1 MRIFIIGAG
10 QVGSTIVESLAKD
23 EEHDLTVIDLD
34 RNRLDELSY
43 RFDVRTVE
51 GDGASRTT
59 LAEQGARGSDLFIA
73 CTSRDEINII
83 SGLLARNLCPKA
95 KTIVRTSNVEYLDV
109 WRERVLDFDHMVS
122 SEEETAHAISR
133 SIGVPAAKMTEVF
146 ADGQV
151 QIVELEV
158 DPAKSPQDELPAGV
172 SVTDAALKAAGKTAA
187 RRRRIVGLP
196 LREADLPAESRVA
209 GIIRGERQILPRGNE
224 TIQPGDRIVVIGSP
238 QSAREWSGLM
248 ARGARK
254 VKDVVI
260 FGAGRAGSAAAR
272 LLLRQGISVRLI
284 EPDRA
289 RAEEAS
295 LRFPE
300 ARVLF
305 ATGFD
310 PDFLERE
317 RIGETDAAVFTMKE
331 DGKNLYAATLARLQ
345 GAPFTIA
352 VAHEHI
358 SADVF
363 ERAGIDVA
371 IDPRSLTAEEIVRFA
386 HDPRTQQVAM
396 LEQDRYEVLD
406 ITVRAESKLV
416 GKPFRELPM
425 TGSVIGAIVRDGTA
439 LFPHGEDQLEPGD
452 RVIIFTESSRV
463 ADVERAL

>member
-1 MRIFIIGAG
+1 
-10 QVGSTIVESLAKD
+10 
-23 EEHDLTVIDLD
+23 
-34 RNRLDELSY
+34 
-43 RFDVRTVE
+43 
-51 GDGASRTT
+51 
-59 LAEQGARGSDLFIA
+59 
-73 CTSRDEINII
+73 
-83 SGLLARNLCPKA
+83 
-95 KTIVRTSNVEYLDV
+95 
-109 WRERVLDFDHMVS
+109 MVS

-133 SIGVPAAKMTEVF
+133 NIGVPAAKMTDVF
-146 ADGQV
+146 AGGQV

-158 DPAKSPQDELPAGV
+158 DPAPSSQDKLPANV

-196 LREADLPAESRVA
+196 LREADLPADSRVA
-209 GIIRGERQILPRGNE
+209 GIIRGEHEILPRGNE
-224 TIQPGDRIVVIGSP
+224 AIQPGDRIVVIGSP
-238 QSAREWSGLM
+238 QAAREWSGLM

-260 FGAGRAGSAAAR
+260 FGAGRAGAAAAR

-289 RAEEAS
+289 RAEEVS
-295 LRFPE
+295 VRFPQ
-300 ARVLF
+300 ARVLL

-331 DGKNLYAATLARLQ
+331 DSKNLYAATLAKLR

-352 VAHEHI
+352 IAHENI
-358 SADVF
+358 SVAVF

-416 GKPFRELPM
+416 GKPFRDLPM
-425 TGSVIGAIVRDGTA
+425 TGSLIGAIVRDGAA
-439 LFPHGEDQLEPGD
+439 LFPHGEDQLQPGD

-463 ADVERAL
+463 PEVERAL